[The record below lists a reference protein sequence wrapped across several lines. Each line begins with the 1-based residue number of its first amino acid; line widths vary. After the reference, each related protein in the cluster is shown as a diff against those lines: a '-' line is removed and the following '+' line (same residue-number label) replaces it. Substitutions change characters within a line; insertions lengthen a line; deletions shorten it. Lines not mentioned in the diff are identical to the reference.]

1 MPTIK
6 TKYLG
11 ELRSEATHLQ
21 SGTVILTD
29 APTDNHGRGE
39 AFSPTDLVAGAL
51 GSCMITIMGIVA
63 RRHNIELRGSEMEIT
78 KIMTS
83 ELPRRIAQVEV
94 LLDMITDRELTEE
107 EQTKLE
113 QAAHTCPVALSL
125 HPDIKQVVRFS
136 WKVAAEV

>member
-11 ELRSEATHLQ
+11 ELRTEATHLQ
-21 SGTVILTD
+21 SGTVLLTD

-39 AFSPTDLVAGAL
+39 AFSPSDLVAGAL

-63 RRHNIELRGSEMEIT
+63 RRDEIDLVGTELEIT
-78 KIMTS
+78 KVMTA

-94 LLDMITDRELTEE
+94 LLEMVTDRELAREE
-107 EQTKLE
+107 KAKLE
-113 QAAHTCPVALSL
+113 RAAHTCPVALSL
-125 HPDIKQVVRFS
+125 HPDIEQVVRFN
-136 WKVAAEV
+136 WKVAQEV